1 MQLCVV
7 GLSNIGKY
15 MKTISLIGSTG
26 SIGRQVCS
34 VARRY
39 PEKFHIQ
46 SLVANTSSEVF
57 LQQVREFRPTYAA
70 LVNEEAGKRIADQIP
85 DGVTFSYGEKAAEEA
100 IHYGDVAFVAATG
113 FAGLK
118 YSLKAIELR
127 KALALANKETLVCGG
142 ELVMRKVRENGVALM
157 PVDSEHS
164 ALWQALG
171 FRLNAPFR
179 RLIITASGG
188 PFYGYSEEE
197 LKKVTP
203 MSALK
208 HPTWQ
213 MGAKITIDSAT
224 LLNKG
229 FEVIEAKWLYDAPLE
244 KIRAVV
250 QPESIIH
257 SMVEFDDGGILA
269 QMSYP
274 TMELPIQ
281 LALTYP
287 ERLDCN
293 LPSLDFEKL
302 GAIRFLPLE
311 REKFPC
317 YDLALK
323 AAELGDNYPCA
334 LNGAGEVAVCA
345 FLEERISFL
354 EIAKTMDAALSK
366 TERMKATDY
375 QALRATDER
384 ARALAQEYVS
394 RIIRN

>member
-1 MQLCVV
+1 
-7 GLSNIGKY
+7 

-26 SIGRQVCS
+26 SIGTQVCS
-34 VARRY
+34 VVRRHSD
-39 PEKFHIQ
+39 KFRIE
-46 SLVANTSSEVF
+46 SLIAHSSAETF
-57 LQQVREFRPTYAA
+57 LQQVREFRPKYAA
-70 LVNEEAGKRIADQIP
+70 LADEDAGKKIAGEIP
-85 DGVTFSYGEKAAEEA
+85 DGVRFYYGEKAAQEA
-100 IHYGDVAFVAATG
+100 VAYGDVAFVAATG

-118 YSLKAIELR
+118 YSLKAVEL
-127 KALALANKETLVCGG
+127 KKDIALANKETLVCGG
-142 ELVMRKVRENGVALM
+142 ELVMNEIKGAGLRLM

-164 ALWQALG
+164 ALWQALS
-171 FRLNAPFR
+171 FRTDAPFK

-188 PFYGYSEEE
+188 PFYGYTREQLE
-197 LKKVTP
+197 KVTP
-203 MSALK
+203 ASALK

-244 KIRAVV
+244 KISTVV

-257 SMVEFDDGGILA
+257 SMVEFEDNGILA

-287 ERLDCN
+287 ERLDCD
-293 LPSLDFEKL
+293 LRPLDFVKL

-317 YDLALK
+317 FDLALK

-334 LNGAGEVAVCA
+334 LNGAGEVAVHA
-345 FLEERISFL
+345 FLRGRIGFL
-354 EIAKTMDAALSK
+354 SIAETIGETLAK

-375 QALRATDER
+375 AALCETDAR
-384 ARALAQEYVS
+384 ARAVAEEYV
-394 RIIRN
+394 RKAEKV

>member
-1 MQLCVV
+1 
-7 GLSNIGKY
+7 

-34 VARRY
+34 VVRRH
-39 PEKFHIQ
+39 PDKFKIK
-46 SLVANTSSEVF
+46 SIVANSSAELF
-57 LQQVREFRPTYAA
+57 LQQVKEFMPEYAA
-70 LVNEEAGKRIADQIP
+70 LADEKVGKEIAAQIP
-85 DGVTFSYGEKAAEEA
+85 QGVRYGYGEQAAEQA
-100 IHYGDVAFVAATG
+100 IAYGDTAFVAATG

-118 YSLKAIELR
+118 YSLKAVELH
-127 KALALANKETLVCGG
+127 KDIALANKETLVCGG
-142 ELVMRKVRENGVALM
+142 ELVMGKVQKAGIDLM

-164 ALWQALG
+164 ALWQALN
-171 FRLNAPFR
+171 FRSNAPFR

-188 PFYGYSEEE
+188 PFYSYTDEQ
-197 LKKVTP
+197 LKNVTP

-229 FEVIEAKWLYDAPLE
+229 FEVIEARWLYDAPLE
-244 KIRAVV
+244 KIHTIV

-257 SMVEFDDGGILA
+257 SMVEFDDGCIMA

-287 ERLDCN
+287 ERFDCG
-293 LPSLDFEKL
+293 LKPLDFETL

-311 REKFPC
+311 RKRFPC
-317 YDLALK
+317 YDLALT
-323 AAELGDNYPCA
+323 ALELGDNYPCA
-334 LNGAGEVAVCA
+334 LNGAGEIAVHA
-345 FLEERISFL
+345 FLQERIAFT
-354 EIAKTMDAALSK
+354 EIADTMKAVLEK
-366 TERMKATDY
+366 TERMKADSYEILKETD
-375 QALRATDER
+375 AR
-384 ARALAQEYVS
+384 ARALARE
-394 RIIRN
+394 IIGK